1 MSFETF
7 IPRKMVSSKPKI
19 TVLSTGI
26 FWVNRFGEEEM
37 FKDFD
42 RTFLMYDRER
52 QVIGFRPTTDK
63 ENTYSLS
70 RTKSRN
76 SITISGKSFLEYF
89 NIDYKQTRNYKPV
102 WSEKEKGV
110 IEIDLNEA
118 A

>member
-37 FKDFD
+37 FKGFN
-42 RTFLMYDRER
+42 RTFLLYDRER
-52 QVIGFRPTTDK
+52 KIIGFKPTMEQ

-76 SITISGKSFLEYF
+76 SISISGKSFLEYF
-89 NIDYKQTRNYKPV
+89 KIDYKQTRNYIPA
-102 WSEKEKGV
+102 WNEKEKLV
-110 IEIDLNEA
+110 EIDLSQHK
-118 A
+118 